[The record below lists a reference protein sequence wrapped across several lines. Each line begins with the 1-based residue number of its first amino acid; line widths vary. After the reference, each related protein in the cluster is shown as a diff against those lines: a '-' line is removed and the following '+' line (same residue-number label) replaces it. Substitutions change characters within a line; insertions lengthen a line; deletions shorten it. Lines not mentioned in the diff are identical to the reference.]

1 MRSSNDSVIEY
12 KDKTIAV
19 ISGGISTERDVSLRS
34 GKNVYL
40 SLKNMGFTVIEL
52 DPSQPSFFDAS
63 FDIAFNCL
71 HGKWGEDGGIQG
83 YCELRQ
89 IPYTGPGIKATTV
102 GLNKPLFKMV
112 LRQLGIPVP
121 KDISDPNEFPFIA
134 KPVSEGS
141 SIGIEII
148 KNKAAL
154 DDAIKNNPA
163 MGSRTYFFEEYILG
177 KEVTSGV
184 LDING
189 EVTVF
194 PILEINTSNEFYD
207 YDGKYTPGKTS
218 FILPANITHE
228 MKAEI
233 HKISKQIYDHFEC
246 KGCIRIDIMIDESGP
261 KVIEMNT
268 NPGLTDL
275 SDIPAQAKAMGMSFE
290 ELMIHYLNS
299 AK

>member
-1 MRSSNDSVIEY
+1 MLFRSR
-12 KDKTIAV
+12 A
-19 ISGGISTERDVSLRS
+19 
-34 GKNVYL
+34 
-40 SLKNMGFTVIEL
+40 
-52 DPSQPSFFDAS
+52 
-63 FDIAFNCL
+63 
-71 HGKWGEDGGIQG
+71 
-83 YCELRQ
+83 
-89 IPYTGPGIKATTV
+89 
-102 GLNKPLFKMV
+102 
-112 LRQLGIPVP
+112 
-121 KDISDPNEFPFIA
+121 
-134 KPVSEGS
+134 
-141 SIGIEII
+141 
-148 KNKAAL
+148 
-154 DDAIKNNPA
+154 
-163 MGSRTYFFEEYILG
+163 YFFEEYISG

-189 EVTVF
+189 EITVL

-228 MKAEI
+228 MKDAI
-233 HKISKQIYDHFEC
+233 HKISKQIYEYFEC

-268 NPGLTDL
+268 SPGLTDL